1 MDAMEQ
7 VREGMK
13 VVAADGD
20 DIGTV
25 DSLKMGN
32 PDAVTDEGQ
41 TAGES
46 VGPIAEFIGDTFGD
60 LAALPRER
68 GERLLRVGYIHIEG
82 KWLSHDSYVA
92 ADEIDRVEGDTVYLK
107 ATTAAS

>member
-1 MDAMEQ
+1 MNALEQ

-20 DIGTV
+20 KVGTV
-25 DSLKMGN
+25 DSLKVGN
-32 PDAVTDEGQ
+32 ADAVTDEGQ
-41 TAGES
+41 TVGENA
-46 VGPIAEFIGDTFGD
+46 GPIAEFIGDAFGD
-60 LAALPRER
+60 MDVPKERE
-68 GERLLRVGYIHIEG
+68 ERLLRVGYIHIEG

-107 ATTAAS
+107 ATPAAS

>member
-32 PDAVTDEGQ
+32 PEAVTDEGQ
-41 TAGES
+41 TVGES
-46 VGPIAEFIGDTFGD
+46 AGPIAEFIGDAFGD
-60 LAALPRER
+60 LGLPKERE
-68 GERLLRVGYIHIEG
+68 ERLRRVGYIHVEG

-92 ADEIDRVEGDTVYLK
+92 ADEIDRVENDTVYLK
-107 ATTAAS
+107 VNQPDR